1 MESPLETVT
10 ELQEAL
16 NELASLETQLAGIPH
31 WMQELHDEHSSRQD
45 QIAAIV
51 GELETAAS
59 ERRTAESEISDHQE
73 KLKTYQEQI
82 SLVRNQRE
90 YGALLHEIDLVKGQI
105 QLCEERALAALEVQE
120 ESQQRLDSE
129 REQFRDLDGR
139 YADAQAK
146 WNAEKPGLA
155 SQAETLRARVKELE
169 GRMPI
174 NILALFRRILD
185 RHAGQALAVVRK
197 IERPGKAPQM
207 WHCEACNYHVR
218 PQSVVQIADQGSI
231 VFCDS
236 CKRILILDRDA
247 V

>member
-16 NELASLETQLAGIPH
+16 NELKSLETQLEGIPD
-31 WMQELHDEHSSRQD
+31 WMQELHDEHSARQEEIEA
-45 QIAAIV
+45 IASQ
-51 GELETAAS
+51 LDAAAA
-59 ERRTAESEISDHQE
+59 ERRTAEAEISDHQQQ
-73 KLKTYQEQI
+73 LKTYQEQI

-129 REQFRDLDGR
+129 REKFRDLDGR
-139 YADAQAK
+139 YADTQSK

-155 SQAETLRARVKELE
+155 SQAETVRARVKELK
-169 GRMPI
+169 GRLPAGV
-174 NILALFRRILD
+174 LALFSRILD
-185 RHAGQALAVVRK
+185 RHHGQALAVARK
-197 IERPGKAPQM
+197 TERAGKAPQT

-218 PQSVVQIADQGSI
+218 PQSVVQIADQGKI

-236 CKRILILDRDA
+236 CKRILILDRDSH
-247 V
+247 